1 MVSAINCGGRL
12 PPPVEDGGIYQAR
25 IAEAVFS
32 IAGEASEDR
41 TLFMRVAGE
50 IHQRRGEECER
61 GHKEN
66 RSSILVRESRYAL
79 TNLTMTSTQVVLR

>member
-1 MVSAINCGGRL
+1 V
-12 PPPVEDGGIYQAR
+12 
-25 IAEAVFS
+25 AVFS

>member
-1 MVSAINCGGRL
+1 M

-25 IAEAVFS
+25 IAEVAVFS
-32 IAGEASEDR
+32 IAGETSEDR
-41 TLFMRVAGE
+41 TLFMRVAGKV
-50 IHQRRGEECER
+50 HQRCGEECER